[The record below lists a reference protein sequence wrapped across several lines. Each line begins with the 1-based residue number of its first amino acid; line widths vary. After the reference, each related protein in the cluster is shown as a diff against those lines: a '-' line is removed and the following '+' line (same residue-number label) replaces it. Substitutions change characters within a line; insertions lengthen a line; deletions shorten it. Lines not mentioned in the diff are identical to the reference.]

1 MRLSTTPLLIGLNVL
16 LAGAIAALWITPEGG
31 LRGAHWQPPA
41 TVRPDLGAVPA
52 VSASQDDAD
61 TSRFVAILDR
71 PLFSTT
77 RRPAPVMGKGDSGRP
92 DPLDG
97 LHLYGVFSGSEGGG
111 IIARVDGKS
120 RRVKVS
126 ETIGDWNLK
135 EIRGHQAV
143 FARGPEIRFVA
154 LAQARQGATL
164 AGTSGG
170 ASGPGVQMGGPFA
183 GDPAFR
189 RIPRATRVLPQLAA
203 PAPTA
208 AAPAPAPAPSPPA
221 APSAAAPAK
230 PTSPPSPAAK
240 PPAASSSASPFVIG
254 GSR

>member
-1 MRLSTTPLLIGLNVL
+1 MRVATTPVLIGLNLVL
-16 LAGAIAALWITPEGG
+16 AAAIAALWIDPQGG
-31 LRGAHWQPPA
+31 LRGTHWQAPA
-41 TVRPDLGAVPA
+41 AVRPDLGAAPA

-77 RRPAPVMGKGDSGRP
+77 RRPAPVVAKGDSGRA

-97 LHLYGVFSGSEGGG
+97 LHLYGVFSGPEGGG

-126 ETIGDWNLK
+126 EPLGDWNLK
-135 EIRGHQAV
+135 EIRGQQAV
-143 FARGPEIRFVA
+143 FVRGAETRFVA
-154 LAQARQGATL
+154 LVQARQGASL
-164 AGTSGG
+164 AGAP
-170 ASGPGVQMGGPFA
+170 ASGSGTAAQTDAAAM
-183 GDPAFR
+183 FR
-189 RIPRATRVLPQLAA
+189 RRPLVIRTLPQLAA
-203 PAPTA
+203 PAP
-208 AAPAPAPAPSPPA
+208 APAPAPARAATPPSPAPAPA
-221 APSAAAPAK
+221 APVKPAP
-230 PTSPPSPAAK
+230 SPSPAAK